1 MYLPCHVPTSP
12 ADALSSSSSEFG
24 SSAKDAATGL
34 KDKAKAALKD
44 ATSAVP
50 NTTSEVADVP
60 FFRGRKDSF
69 KSDAE
74 KDPSAGVCVCVCE
87 RATQRLGNSHSG
99 VSQGQK

>member
-1 MYLPCHVPTSP
+1 MGVINRAISFLLTALSP
-12 ADALSSSSSEFG
+12 ADALSSSSSEVG

-44 ATSAVP
+44 ATSALP

-74 KDPSAGVCVCVCE
+74 KDPNAGVCVCAYVT
-87 RATQRLGNSHSG
+87 ALG
-99 VSQGQK
+99 Q